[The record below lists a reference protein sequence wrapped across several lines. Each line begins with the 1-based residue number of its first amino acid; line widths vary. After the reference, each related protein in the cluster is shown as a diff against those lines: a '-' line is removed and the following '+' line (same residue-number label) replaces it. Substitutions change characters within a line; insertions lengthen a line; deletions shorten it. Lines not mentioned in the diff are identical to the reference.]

1 MWKDFSL
8 SGKGMFLGAVYGKFL
23 VSRFEFQV
31 ARRRGNWG
39 GNRVFRRSRR
49 GKLLTAKDAKKD
61 RKGRK
66 KNLLH
71 SGDRKQRENRITARL
86 DHLLS
91 KKLLG
96 FSRPRGRGW
105 EFLLKFGAPKA
116 DKRSFDSFGRRLT
129 SLKMTGL
136 I

>member
-86 DHLLS
+86 DHLVS

-116 DKRSFDSFGRRLT
+116 DKRSFDSLGRRLT